1 MSSLNQLTYYEQ
13 SNEKNIDVVSN
24 CFGEVMGEVLC
35 FKNDEWHPIL
45 RKIGF
50 SLGKFIYLMDAFDD
64 LEEDEKKNEYNV
76 LLKYKDKEDF
86 NNWAYEILS
95 MQMENVLD
103 AYEELPIV
111 ENDDLLRNIIC
122 SGVWT
127 KYQIR
132 VQERS
137 K

>member
-1 MSSLNQLTYYEQ
+1 ME
-13 SNEKNIDVVSN
+13 
-24 CFGEVMGEVLC
+24 EVMC

-50 SLGKFIYLMDAFDD
+50 SLGKFIYLMDAYDD

-76 LLKYKDKEDF
+76 FLKYKQKENF
-86 NNWAYEILS
+86 NEWAYEILS

>member
-1 MSSLNQLTYYEQ
+1 
-13 SNEKNIDVVSN
+13 
-24 CFGEVMGEVLC
+24 
-35 FKNDEWHPIL
+35 
-45 RKIGF
+45 
-50 SLGKFIYLMDAFDD
+50 
-64 LEEDEKKNEYNV
+64 
-76 LLKYKDKEDF
+76 
-86 NNWAYEILS
+86 

-127 KYQIR
+127 KYQTR